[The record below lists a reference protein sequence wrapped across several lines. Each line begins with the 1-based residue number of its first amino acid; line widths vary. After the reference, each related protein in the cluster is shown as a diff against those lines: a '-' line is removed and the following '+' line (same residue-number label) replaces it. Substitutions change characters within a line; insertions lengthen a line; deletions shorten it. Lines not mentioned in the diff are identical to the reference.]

1 MLVSM
6 VSGGDDPT
14 AESARVTDGLVE
26 VERETERR
34 EAGIVATYRV
44 TTENERPVAVRVVND
59 LPDCSTD
66 GTGFHPSR
74 EPRWWT
80 VEDGELTFKDT
91 VGSAAPA
98 TFEFG
103 LAVEGGFEDAP
114 SLPAPE
120 IAQAEPVGVTRE
132 GDRVVFPGADAS
144 GDDGEADA
152 SRGSEAEDGRGGL
165 LSGVRS
171 AVFGG
176 SDDEVLRASD
186 LDPDAM
192 VVSRDET
199 PTDDS
204 VEPTQFHAANPT
216 LTPTAVPVSER
227 PSAEAFSEL
236 PPETESPA
244 PEPTDPG
251 PSTDEGPATED
262 VLTRLLT
269 ELADDSARARLR
281 EELGIAELERTR
293 EEVSELR
300 AEVASLRE
308 EVAATAD
315 ANETTAARVSEL
327 CRAVDGLAA
336 DLDGSV
342 TTVPS
347 TGSGDDREVDT

>member
-1 MLVSM
+1 M
-6 VSGGDDPT
+6 VSGGDDPSIET
-14 AESARVTDGLVE
+14 ARVTDGLVA
-26 VERETERR
+26 VEREIERR
-34 EAGIVATYRV
+34 EVGIVATYRV

-59 LPDCSTD
+59 LPDRSTD

-80 VEDGELTFKDT
+80 VEDGRLTFKDT

-103 LAVEGGFEDAP
+103 LAVRGGFDGSV
-114 SLPAPE
+114 SLSPPE
-120 IAQAEPVGVTRE
+120 IAGAEPVGVTRE
-132 GDRVVFPGADAS
+132 GDRVVFPGADA
-144 GDDGEADA
+144 DGEDGAADA
-152 SRGSEAEDGRGGL
+152 GRVSEPEDGRGGL

-176 SDDEVLRASD
+176 GDDEVLRASD

-216 LTPTAVPVSER
+216 LTPTVVPVSER
-227 PSAEAFSEL
+227 PSREAFSEL
-236 PPETESPA
+236 SPETEPSDPA
-244 PEPTDPG
+244 ATE
-251 PSTDEGPATED
+251 PSTDAGSATGD
-262 VLTRLLT
+262 VLTRLLA
-269 ELADDSARARLR
+269 ELTDDAARARLR

-293 EEVSELR
+293 EEVRELR

-342 TTVPS
+342 TTVPA
-347 TGSGDDREVDT
+347 TPPGDDREVDT